1 MKNPDLKFNKSLKS
15 DEPLARISLDYQTA
29 TADVIS
35 QDLAESEIVAHT
47 YEVKKQALQQLMD
60 EGKFSPQVA
69 WRVKSLIE
77 SVDKRINAYK
87 KRKSLMEL
95 KQRTLVVPE
104 PLEHGEEWRKGT
116 IHQKTTEEIYSY
128 GVAKS
133 KKDEE
138 QLEKL
143 EKDSLL
149 YDDDIIYMYD
159 HLEKHF
165 PEEFK
170 IIDQKFKTMQRE
182 NRTN

>member
-15 DEPLARISLDYQTA
+15 DEPLARISLDYRTSI
-29 TADVIS
+29 ADAIS
-35 QDLAESEIVAHT
+35 QDVAESEIVAHV
-47 YEVKKQALQQLMD
+47 YEVKKIALQKLLD

-69 WRVKSLIE
+69 WRVKALIE
-77 SVDKRINAYK
+77 SVDKRLTTYK
-87 KRKSLMEL
+87 KRKSLIEL
-95 KQRTLVVPE
+95 KQGTLVVPKS
-104 PLEHGEEWRKGT
+104 LEHGEEWRKGT
-116 IHQKTTEEIYSY
+116 IHEKTTEEVYSY

-133 KKDEE
+133 KKDEA

-149 YDDDIIYMYD
+149 FDDEIIYMYD

-165 PEEFK
+165 PEAFK
-170 IIDQKFKTMQRE
+170 IIDQKFKTMQKE